1 MGIILAAIDRIHQ
14 LFDGITVKTI
24 FFAFASPDPQKI
36 LDWSGSVSPSPMTP
50 KLDLPAV
57 ADDTAQLLDVQYI
70 DIIQTVI
77 GSLDPNH
84 TAMVSGG
91 DNGRLWKFSY
101 GSVEVFVQLSGET
114 DEDIL
119 TVWADVLA
127 LPVKNQA
134 DLLEKL
140 LEMNWDR
147 TLEARFAISDN
158 RVVAM
163 STRSVAE
170 LSPGEI
176 SRAITL
182 VADVADAND
191 DDLQAAFP
199 PM

>member
-1 MGIILAAIDRIHQ
+1 
-14 LFDGITVKTI
+14 
-24 FFAFASPDPQKI
+24 
-36 LDWSGSVSPSPMTP
+36 MTP

-57 ADDTAQLLDVQYI
+57 ADDDAAQLLDVQYI

-84 TAMVSGG
+84 TAMVSG
-91 DNGRLWKFSY
+91 NANSHLWKFSY

-119 TVWADVLA
+119 TVWADVLT
-127 LPVKNQA
+127 LPVKNQP

-140 LEMNWDR
+140 LQLNWDR

-182 VADVADAND
+182 VADVADTND
-191 DDLQAAFP
+191 DELKAAFP
-199 PM
+199 SL